1 MDITRKLLAPTWRPL
16 MQAATRLYCDSSVRA
31 LINFP
36 LTKLEAGKNKYVLSH
51 VYIHGMMGS
60 AKQVIRSSPR
70 AKYHLHVYDKLQK
83 EAAGLGLCTQG
94 LGGGYLVYDP
104 QKKYIKLYGKSGVL
118 GKADHDK
125 AKDILRKVHPDF
137 KIDAESGGMKP

>member
-1 MDITRKLLAPTWRPL
+1 MDITRKLLVPTWRPL
-16 MQAATRLYCDSSVRA
+16 MRATRLYCDSAVRS

-36 LTKLEAGKNKYVLSH
+36 VVKMEKGKSKYVMSH

-83 EAAGLGLCTQG
+83 EANGLGLCTQG

-104 QKKYIKLYGKSGVL
+104 QNKYIKLYGRSGVL
-118 GKADHDK
+118 GKADHEK
-125 AKDILRKVHPDF
+125 AKEILRKACPGC
-137 KIDAESGGMKP
+137 KIDAESGEIEP